1 MALFAW
7 GGALLSAAIAM
18 GWNPARALNLSG
30 ILARWNGSSWGPA
43 WWSSAPWAV
52 TNWNMAP
59 WNPAPWSPVWIA
71 AVLFA
76 LPASALLLLA
86 FRPAIEIHDAF
97 LKIGRREIPWSH
109 IRRVDQTGWNVPLA
123 VNLTLKDGSRALL
136 IYAGDL
142 DSSAGLLRHLRRWAR
157 EALLDGVP
165 YRQFWGEPAS
175 KRTQLAPP
183 RYRLLRPEDEEE
195 VERMFRRLKTVGH
208 LDQRSSD
215 ES

>member
-7 GGALLSAAIAM
+7 GGALLSAGVAL
-18 GWNPARALNLSG
+18 GWNPARTLNLSG
-30 ILARWNGSSWGPA
+30 ILERWNWPAWGPVG
-43 WWSSAPWAV
+43 WSSAPWAV
-52 TNWNMAP
+52 VNWS
-59 WNPAPWSPVWIA
+59 PAPWGPVWIA

-76 LPASALLLLA
+76 LPASALMLLA
-86 FRPAIEIHDAF
+86 FRPAVEIHDAC
-97 LKIGRREIPWSH
+97 LKIGRREIPWIH

-123 VNLTLKDGSRALL
+123 VSLTLKDGSRVLL

-142 DSSAGLLRHLRRWAR
+142 DSSAGLLRHLRRGAR

-165 YRQFWGEPAS
+165 YRKFWGEGPVS
-175 KRTQLAPP
+175 GRKQVAPP
-183 RYRLLRPEDEEE
+183 RYPLLRPEDEEE

-208 LDQRSSD
+208 LDQRGSD